1 MLDSFIL
8 VHTDISVLGIQS
20 FLVDRKDT
28 IEYSPAVNSIL

>member
-8 VHTDISVLGIQS
+8 VHTDISVLGIQ
-20 FLVDRKDT
+20 LLLIDRKDT